1 MAKILCIDFDGV
13 LHSYTSGWQGA
24 DKIPDDPVDGAID
37 WLLDIAASEV
47 FEAHI
52 FSSRS
57 HQEGGRDAMRD
68 WLVKHGVP
76 ADYFHIGVE
85 GTPPPMIWMPTTKP
99 PAFLSIDDRGMR
111 FEGTF
116 PTIPEMAKIKT
127 WQGR

>member
-24 DKIPDDPVDGAID
+24 DKIPDDPVEGAID
-37 WLLDIAASEV
+37 WLLDIAASEA

-57 HQEGGRDAMRD
+57 HQEGGIKAMRD

-76 ADYFHIGVE
+76 RDYFDDTERDPLIHFPVV
-85 GTPPPMIWMPTTKP
+85 KS
-99 PAFLSIDDRGMR
+99 PAFMSIDDRAMR

-116 PTIPEMAKIKT
+116 PTIPELTKVKT